1 MSNARQ
7 VDVLLSGIIGLDG
20 APLSGGKVYC
30 YNAGSSTLK
39 NLYNDVG
46 LTVASNNPV
55 ILDENGRA
63 IKYALGS
70 YKLVIKDFNDS
81 VIYTFDN
88 LTYGFSPSS
97 ISADY
102 LGSIYLSSV
111 GGDSTNIQG
120 STDLTTPISSLSA
133 GMRFVI
139 LMPFDCSANATLE
152 IDSATAVPLYKPD
165 GSEAVDAG
173 YMVENQFYEIVYDGS
188 VFRALSTTASLTSD
202 RIGLGSI
209 DSSILQSDSVGYAQI
224 QDDSIDSSKI
234 MAGGV
239 ETDDLADGS
248 VTTPK
253 LASAA
258 VTTAKIDDGAIT
270 TAKIADSNVTT
281 NKINDGAV
289 TTSKIADANVTTAKI
304 VDANVTE
311 AKINTGAVTTTK
323 IADSAVTTAKIDSKA
338 VTTAKI
344 ADGAVTGTQ
353 IYSRTITG
361 DKIALNA
368 ITGSLILDGE
378 ITSYKIRDGAVAT
391 ARIADSAVTTAKI
404 DSKAVTTAKIADGA
418 VTGTQ
423 IYSRTITGDKIALNA
438 ITGSLILDGE
448 ITSYKIR
455 DGAVATARIAD
466 SAVTT
471 AKINNGA
478 VTDAKL
484 ASSFIKNN
492 ASSATIQQLTVDNVY
507 AGKNFKVNPNGVSV
521 PLNSLVITPT
531 ANVNTVNVYAG
542 TFNGDWALKL
552 DNYYSSELLF
562 FRNNSNYPAYIY
574 SKNAVINPGDEDLPS
589 AYLQGVVPQYSGAV
603 LVCLNADY
611 VLVC

>member
-1 MSNARQ
+1 MEASVSNARQ

-404 DSKAVTTAKIADGA
+404 
-418 VTGTQ
+418 
-423 IYSRTITGDKIALNA
+423 
-438 ITGSLILDGE
+438 
-448 ITSYKIR
+448 
-455 DGAVATARIAD
+455 
-466 SAVTT
+466 
-471 AKINNGA
+471 NNGA

>member
-404 DSKAVTTAKIADGA
+404 
-418 VTGTQ
+418 
-423 IYSRTITGDKIALNA
+423 
-438 ITGSLILDGE
+438 
-448 ITSYKIR
+448 
-455 DGAVATARIAD
+455 
-466 SAVTT
+466 
-471 AKINNGA
+471 NNGA